1 MSNIVF
7 PSPAIPKTRIKT
19 NNTTI
24 ITHSKN
30 SPVHY
35 ALRHD
40 KCASAT
46 ALIFF
51 EQTEVFVA
59 VCIAKKPHSVVA
71 YEGTVSHATH
81 RKIHANHLPFLNSPL

>member
-7 PSPAIPKTRIKT
+7 PSPAIPKTRMKT

-30 SPVHY
+30 SAVHY

-59 VCIAKKPHSVVA
+59 VCIAK
-71 YEGTVSHATH
+71 
-81 RKIHANHLPFLNSPL
+81 